1 MDKSIPQVEYGQ
13 DIQEMAR
20 SADGPFSTR
29 VPNSSDTA
37 LLYATVPDPSKPI
50 EFKTSLEPASL
61 AQAYELA
68 HEPAKVASLEP
79 QAREATEMSP
89 ASGTNSAVSWQPTRM
104 NPFSLPNT
112 YENGQFL
119 FRFLRLLLGKDEA
132 LPPEA
137 AAKEDEAIHEAIEGI
152 YTLEPRYRRLKY
164 VSLPAYL
171 QMRLKRWRE
180 GGQYGHIFDNE
191 HDTIRFTH
199 LQTFEFQ
206 GMEKDIDV
214 LVPLCFYITQRFDQ
228 IVYDKDQAARMKVLI
243 IDEAWRWMLHGDM
256 GPYMIDKLK
265 TGRKNNLCNLFITQS
280 GLDADRAGFGELLNE
295 ACPMKVFFAN
305 SEI

>member
-89 ASGTNSAVSWQPTRM
+89 ASGTNSTVSWQ
-104 NPFSLPNT
+104 LPGSFQAEPIAHAPN
-112 YENGQFL
+112 
-119 FRFLRLLLGKDEA
+119 
-132 LPPEA
+132 
-137 AAKEDEAIHEAIEGI
+137 KEVERNRTNEYDIGMGI
-152 YTLEPRYRRLKY
+152 
-164 VSLPAYL
+164 
-171 QMRLKRWRE
+171 
-180 GGQYGHIFDNE
+180 
-191 HDTIRFTH
+191 
-199 LQTFEFQ
+199 
-206 GMEKDIDV
+206 
-214 LVPLCFYITQRFDQ
+214 
-228 IVYDKDQAARMKVLI
+228 
-243 IDEAWRWMLHGDM
+243 
-256 GPYMIDKLK
+256 
-265 TGRKNNLCNLFITQS
+265 
-280 GLDADRAGFGELLNE
+280 
-295 ACPMKVFFAN
+295 
-305 SEI
+305 